1 MKKLFMGI
9 LLPLFA
15 FVSLVGAG
23 FSTWYFD
30 SQLSDSAVSTITGKV
45 TDYAQVGTLE
55 ITKGSTGVTLTLD
68 QTKNAQSGIVL
79 SSEITAKYTKPTADS
94 SYTPSD
100 AGVVVTI
107 SVDLGTEL
115 SKHIELVN
123 GFTAS
128 EVPEKG
134 KIYTKTITTEMTT
147 GENSYSLV
155 SSDFAYISEPSSL
168 SAYKTMFD
176 ECAGKTFTV
185 TFKAEIAKPKAK

>member
-55 ITKGSTGVTLTLD
+55 ITKGNTGVTLTLD
-68 QTKNAQSGIVL
+68 QTENAQSGIVL

-115 SKHIELVN
+115 SKHVKLVN
-123 GFTAS
+123 GFTS
-128 EVPEKG
+128 DDT

-155 SSDFAYISEPSSL
+155 SSDFAYISEPTSL

-185 TFKAEIAKPKAK
+185 TFKAEIAKPKA